1 MGGLPKAKIDNNKPR
16 AMGSETNKTLSDNN
30 KPRVTVTSILDA
42 AHSRLRPWETLFL
55 VSVVVCCTL
64 LCVYVT
70 HKHLELQD
78 TVRHLQGDYE
88 TSHQGSYNSL
98 HSVQSTLRRHEAEI
112 QELKRLLQ
120 QQESPLPEGP
130 PVKKQKR
137 DVSGYGSCDCIGL
150 PGPAGPM
157 GLPGVDGYPGR
168 SGDIGPVGPVGR
180 TGPKGDKGTQGD
192 PGYRFLPERVN
203 RRGARRTA
211 LTRIA
216 NQYGYAE
223 VIALKG
229 DPGNPGPP
237 GPQGQAGPMGVP
249 GFDGPLG
256 PRGEKGELGD
266 RGPAGP
272 KGKQGL
278 PGLDGSPA
286 NRMQADAAMSRSFT
300 FDGLSGPP
308 GPPGKPGEKGT
319 KGDQGPLSLY
329 DPMKNARMIVG
340 PAGEKGGKGDAG
352 SRGKRGKRGRSGKA
366 ASTGRPGI
374 SNMTHPVQERADIL
388 SILKFFFYLLF
399 CFVC

>member
-1 MGGLPKAKIDNNKPR
+1 MEADTGLRPPPNTKNPPKIDTSSEQIKPSDKP
-16 AMGSETNKTLSDNN
+16 MWGLSLT
-30 KPRVTVTSILDA
+30 PILDS
-42 AHSRLRPWETLFL
+42 AHKRLRPLETLFL
-55 VSVVVCCTL
+55 VSAVVCCTL

-70 HKHLELQD
+70 HKHLELQA
-78 TVRHLQGDYE
+78 TVLDLQEDVHSSSPRHQDAI
-88 TSHQGSYNSL
+88 HSL
-98 HSVQSTLRRHEAEI
+98 QSTLRRHEAEI
-112 QELKRLLQ
+112 QELTRLLLLRDQ
-120 QQESPLPEGP
+120 QQQQDGPPPPEGP
-130 PVKKQKR
+130 AVFKQKR

-180 TGPKGDKGTQGD
+180 SGPKGDKGTQGD

-249 GFDGPLG
+249 GFDGPVG
-256 PRGEKGELGD
+256 PQGKKGD
-266 RGPAGP
+266 RGEHGPAGL

-286 NRMQADAAMSRSFT
+286 NRMQSDAAMRSFT

-352 SRGKRGKRGRSGKA
+352 NRGKRGKRGRSGKA
-366 ASTGRPGI
+366 SGVGRPG
-374 SNMTHPVQERADIL
+374 SVNFKNCLRHTAL
-388 SILKFFFYLLF
+388 
-399 CFVC
+399 